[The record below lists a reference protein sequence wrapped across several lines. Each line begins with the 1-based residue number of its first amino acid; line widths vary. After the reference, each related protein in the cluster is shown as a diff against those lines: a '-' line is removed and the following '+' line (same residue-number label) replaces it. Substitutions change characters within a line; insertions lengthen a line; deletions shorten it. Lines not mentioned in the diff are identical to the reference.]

1 MSQIPQNTPWSIY
14 PVAPTRTK
22 ELEKFGTVGRL
33 LQNLE
38 TQAVPPTDTV
48 AKTKPPLEKV
58 APQAPDRP
66 AAPVDLLAQPSAKGR
81 ATENL
86 AFADAPPA
94 KPAPKHP
101 LGPSQAALEAG
112 RPPGQPGPFEV
123 QKIEMTLAG
132 QQVDVYLPQGLG
144 PFPVNVYTTGLSH
157 SRRHA
162 TANANHFA
170 SWGMVTV
177 VPAVGGNVDPVKTGR
192 TLEKI
197 LSELSQRSH
206 LDRTAINPAA
216 MAVSGHSFGGLSASL
231 AADHPAVKA
240 LLALDPNDNLF
251 QMNPGR
257 RNASQVHVP
266 AAFIFGDGGPNDLGP
281 GIYHELSSSR
291 KYAIEFKRMP
301 HDNFISTAQMP
312 NKRGQQ
318 RAMDFATAFL
328 LHELGG
334 LRATQPYLPE
344 GEETRAAI
352 RKGEFKPL

>member
-1 MSQIPQNTPWSIY
+1 MSQIHQNTPWSIY
-14 PVAPTRTK
+14 PSAPTHAK

-33 LQNLE
+33 LQNLN
-38 TQAVPPTDTV
+38 TQAAPPIDTA
-48 AKTKPPLEKV
+48 AKPELSAQKV
-58 APQAPDRP
+58 SPQAP
-66 AAPVDLLAQPSAKGR
+66 APVDLLAQPSPQGR

-86 AFADAPPA
+86 SFAEVSEPPVTRSSKGA
-94 KPAPKHP
+94 

-123 QKIEMTLAG
+123 TKIEMTLAG
-132 QQVDVYLPQGLG
+132 NQVDVYLPKGPG
-144 PFPVNVYTTGLSH
+144 PFPMNIYASGLSH
-157 SRRHA
+157 GQRHA

-170 SWGMVTV
+170 SWGILTV
-177 VPAVGGNVDPVKTGR
+177 VPSLGGNIDPVKSGR
-192 TLEKI
+192 IMENI
-197 LSELSQRSH
+197 VSELNQRKEIQG
-206 LDRTAINPAA
+206 TAVQPEAI
-216 MAVSGHSFGGLSASL
+216 AVSGHSFGGLSASL
-231 AADHPAVKA
+231 AADHPGVKA

-251 QMNPGR
+251 QLNPGR
-257 RNASQVHVP
+257 SNASRVHVP

-281 GIYHELSSSR
+281 GIYHELSSTR
-291 KYAIEFKRMP
+291 KYAFEFKRMP

-318 RAMDFATAFL
+318 RALDFATAFL